1 MRYSL
6 ANFDEA
12 RQTWVEPREM
22 TFDNM
27 GEAILAASAL
37 LSEGRS
43 LWTVVDHQEQT
54 WAAQVQGNG
63 SDDALVCYNAEVVR
77 VTRLDLPSAH

>member
-6 ANFDEA
+6 ASFDES
-12 RQTWVEPREM
+12 RHKWIEPRGFSFE
-22 TFDNM
+22 NM

-37 LSEGRS
+37 LSEAYS

-63 SDDALVCYNAEVVR
+63 SEDALVCYNDEVVR